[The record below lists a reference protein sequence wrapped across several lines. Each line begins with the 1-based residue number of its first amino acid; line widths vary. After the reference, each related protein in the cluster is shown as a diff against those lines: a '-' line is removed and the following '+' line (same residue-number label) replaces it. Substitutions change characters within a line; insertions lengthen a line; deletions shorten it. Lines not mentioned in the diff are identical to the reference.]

1 MKNTQKNDPIFPE
14 TEIKE
19 DHKPKHLKERL
30 FDIYYEALPLFNLN
44 IFWFLL
50 SLGLVTFLPALGGL
64 YHAIQQYHRKQPAN
78 WQVFWDGF
86 KENWLVSLKW
96 GVIVLLGDL
105 ILAANIWFSLN
116 IDAAWRIYT
125 LSVGVIIAI
134 MWIAINQFSFP
145 LLLLQ
150 KEKKIFLA
158 IRNGYVIVVR
168 QPWDAL
174 KTALLCLLITFLA
187 ILIPPLWFFIAMAL
201 IAHLQTRAVLRAVEK
216 IRSQDTP
223 DSPRETGN
231 QRKKNNLG
239 GEIETAALDQP
250 L

>member
-1 MKNTQKNDPIFPE
+1 MKKTQKNEPIFPE

-19 DHKPKHLKERL
+19 DHKPKLLKERL

-50 SLGLVTFLPALGGL
+50 SLPLVTFLPALGGL
-64 YHAIQQYHRKQPAN
+64 YHAIQQYQRKQPAN

-86 KENWLVSLKW
+86 KENWLASLKW
-96 GVIVLLGDL
+96 GLIVLLGDL

-125 LSVGVIIAI
+125 LSVGVMIAI
-134 MWIAINQFSFP
+134 IWIAINQFSLP

-168 QPWDAL
+168 QPWVAL
-174 KTALLCLLITFLA
+174 KTTLLCLLITILS

-201 IAHLQTRAVLRAVEK
+201 IAHLQTRAMLRAVEK

-223 DSPRETGN
+223 DSPKDAGKSEEKDESRG
-231 QRKKNNLG
+231 
-239 GEIETAALDQP
+239 
-250 L
+250 